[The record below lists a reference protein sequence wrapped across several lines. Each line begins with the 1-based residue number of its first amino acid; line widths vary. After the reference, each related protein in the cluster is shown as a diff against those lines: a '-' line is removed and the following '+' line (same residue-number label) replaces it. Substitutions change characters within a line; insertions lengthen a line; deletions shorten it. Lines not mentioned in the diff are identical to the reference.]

1 MLIQELLIR
10 HHWIHCYVL
19 FFIPL
24 DFFFQNV
31 LLFFITTVKKHF
43 LIKKVISIMR
53 KYVQVLSDFD
63 LSLQAGENI
72 LLELDNPFL
81 MIKLSF
87 TSNIAPNES

>member
-1 MLIQELLIR
+1 
-10 HHWIHCYVL
+10 
-19 FFIPL
+19 
-24 DFFFQNV
+24 
-31 LLFFITTVKKHF
+31 
-43 LIKKVISIMR
+43 MR